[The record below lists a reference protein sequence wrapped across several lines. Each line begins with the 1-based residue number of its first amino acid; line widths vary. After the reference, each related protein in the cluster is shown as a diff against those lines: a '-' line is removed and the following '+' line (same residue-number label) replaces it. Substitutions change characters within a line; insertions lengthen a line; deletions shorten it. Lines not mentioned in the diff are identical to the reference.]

1 MMRNN
6 RFLAAAAAALLA
18 LAQLAA
24 PCQAMTMSDNGAA
37 RAQGSLGQGVVEQAD
52 PASLLIDGRRYAV
65 SPATTAYYDRS
76 GKPASGARPA
86 AGQTVAFR
94 FVQEGSQTRIK
105 ELWIVK

>member
-6 RFLAAAAAALLA
+6 RFLAAAAALLA
-18 LAQLAA
+18 LAVLAA

-37 RAQGSLGQGVVEQAD
+37 RAQGSLAQGVIEQAD
-52 PASLLIDGRRYAV
+52 AASLLIDGRRYAV